1 MNVPTQRGVKPQQIG
16 QPTTGDVNNAADVL
30 NAEVLAAA
38 CCVEEVDHRVAVDS
52 CRREKHL
59 TEGGFAFGPSHEV
72 PIGVFGL
79 KRSLVGVGSPTWLTI
94 FEPVNT
100 RWNERR
106 RRADR

>member
-16 QPTTGDVNNAADVL
+16 QPTTGDVTDAADVL

-72 PIGVFGL
+72 PAGVFGL
-79 KRSLVGVGSPTWLTI
+79 KRSLVGVGESDVVDD
-94 FEPVNT
+94 FSNQ
-100 RWNERR
+100 
-106 RRADR
+106 